1 MQLRD
6 AVEMLRASRLD
17 ALGPTTWADLGC
29 GDGTFARALAELVA
43 PGSVI
48 HAMDVD
54 RVALRSLPARH
65 GQARI
70 ETHVG
75 DFTKPPWPFAHLDG
89 VLMANS
95 LHYVHHREQASFIT
109 DCRARMVPPHRFLLV
124 EYDSDV
130 PNPYVPY
137 PVSLQR
143 VRQLF
148 DVDVAGA
155 SLTLLGRRPS
165 RYQRAAL
172 YAVLITI
179 GASSRTARDA

>member
-6 AVEMLRASRLD
+6 AVDMLRPSHLEAHG
-17 ALGPTTWADLGC
+17 AMTWADLGC
-29 GDGTFARALAELVA
+29 GDGTFTRALAELLA

-54 RVALRSLPARH
+54 RAALRTLPSHH
-65 GQARI
+65 GSARI
-70 ETHVG
+70 ESHTG
-75 DFTKPPWPFAHLDG
+75 DFTQQPWPFTNLDG

-95 LHYVHHREQASFIT
+95 LHYVRDQTAFIDT
-109 DCRARMVPPHRFLLV
+109 ARTHLIDPHQFLIV

-137 PVSLQR
+137 PVSRRKLAT
-143 VRQLF
+143 LF
-148 DVDVAGA
+148 DATIEI
-155 SLTLLGRRPS
+155 LNTRPS

-172 YAVLITI
+172 YAAMVTI
-179 GASSRTARDA
+179 GSSSRTTRDA